1 MDCTSR
7 LVSSFTSRAMPSWG
21 DSPASMK
28 PVISANILPGQA
40 ALRASSTLPSI
51 STIAASTGVGL
62 FQWVQPQAGQR
73 SRSLSPPSSA
83 RVMGC
88 SAVPQWVQ

>member
-1 MDCTSR
+1 
-7 LVSSFTSRAMPSWG
+7 
-21 DSPASMK
+21 MK

-40 ALRASSTLPSI
+40 ALRASSTLPPT

-62 FQWVQPQAGQR
+62 FQCVQPQAGQR
-73 SRSLSPPSSA
+73 NRSLSPPSSA

-88 SAVPQWVQ
+88 RAVPQCAQWRVS